1 MIFKNTRLFCNIT
14 YLSYLRLD
22 LKVINSKRNSAHF
35 TLKNGWQPKKCY
47 CTICNMTSYYTIV
60 VLHLRCLQNIVV
72 NSSSTIIITIARDVD
87 FSFQSNTYVKF
98 EIIGSQGLFIFVFP
112 FSYQLIIKHSLITD
126 RRHWTEHFPWLSKI
140 IKGRFLK
147 NKSVFE
153 LAS

>member
-1 MIFKNTRLFCNIT
+1 
-14 YLSYLRLD
+14 
-22 LKVINSKRNSAHF
+22 
-35 TLKNGWQPKKCY
+35 
-47 CTICNMTSYYTIV
+47 MTSYYTIV

-126 RRHWTEHFPWLSKI
+126 RRH
-140 IKGRFLK
+140 
-147 NKSVFE
+147 
-153 LAS
+153 